1 MTAAPS
7 LARSSLAM
15 AGGTIA
21 SRLLGVVRQSL
32 IIAVTGAALAG
43 DAFTAANVLPN
54 VIYMI
59 IAGGVLNSV
68 LIPQL
73 VKASRNA
80 DGGREFTDRILT
92 LGGVGILAV
101 TIVCTAGAGILMQV
115 MTHLSGDAL
124 QLSVLFAFIT
134 LPQIFFYGLYA
145 LIGQVLNARGQFAAF
160 GWAPALA
167 NVVAIIGLVAF
178 LLVFPRQADPSAWT
192 GQMILLLGGTA
203 TASIAIQGL
212 ILLIPLYRNGFRFTP
227 RFGLRGVGL
236 GDASQ
241 VAKWAFAAL
250 AVSQVGFIVA
260 SKIMTSASDQQTNA
274 VFIAGLTVYS
284 SALLVFQMP
293 HSFVAL
299 SVITAMYPRIA
310 RAVHDK
316 DTAALR
322 RYYARGLTLPTAL
335 TLPASVALA
344 AFALPICR
352 LLFDAHPESIALVLA
367 AMALGVVPFG
377 VDVLNQRFL
386 YAHEDGRTAFG
397 EQLVLTGSAT
407 LVNIGALLF
416 APPDRVVLV
425 VGLGIVVSNI
435 LSSFFG
441 LWFIRRRL
449 GHLGLARIL
458 RTYLKIGFAS
468 LIAGGIAWLL
478 VLGFDE
484 IVHGQFAQVIT
495 LVVGGG
501 VFGVVYL
508 VVAALLHIEEV
519 GELVDPVVRA
529 GARGV
534 ISGLHRVRR

>member
-15 AGGTIA
+15 AGGTVV
-21 SRLLGVVRQSL
+21 SRVLGVVRQSL
-32 IIAVTGAALAG
+32 IIAVTGAALAA
-43 DAFTAANVLPN
+43 DAFTSANVLPN

-73 VKASRNA
+73 VKASRGA

-92 LGGVGILAV
+92 IGGIGILAV
-101 TIVCTAGAGILMQV
+101 TLVCTAGAGVLMRV

-124 QLSVLFAFIT
+124 QLAILFAFIT

-178 LLVFPRQADPSAWT
+178 LLLFPHQAPAAQWT

-203 TASIAIQGL
+203 TASIAVQGL

-236 GDASQ
+236 GDATQ

-260 SKIMTSASDQQTNA
+260 SRIMTSASDQQTTA

-310 RAVHDK
+310 KAVQDK

-322 RYYARGLTLPTAL
+322 RDYTRGLTLPTAA
-335 TLPASVALA
+335 TLPASIALA

-352 LLFDAHPESIALVLA
+352 LLFNAHPEAIALVLA

-377 VDVLNQRFL
+377 IDVLNQRFL
-386 YAHEDGRTAFG
+386 YAHGDGRTAFA
-397 EQLVLTGSAT
+397 EQVVLTGSAT
-407 LVNIGALLF
+407 LVNVGAFLF
-416 APPDRVVLV
+416 APPERVVLV
-425 VGLGIVVSNI
+425 VGLGLVVSNV

-441 LWFIRRRL
+441 MWFVRRRL
-449 GHLGLARIL
+449 GHLGFARIT
-458 RTYLKIGFAS
+458 RTYLKIGCAS
-468 LIAGGIAWLL
+468 LVAGGIGWLV

-484 IVHGQFAQVIT
+484 FVHGRFEQILT
-495 LVVGGG
+495 LVVGGA

-508 VVAALLHIEEV
+508 LVAALLRIEEV

-529 GARGV
+529 GARGALA
-534 ISGLHRVRR
+534 GLHRARR

>member
-1 MTAAPS
+1 MTAVPS

-15 AGGTIA
+15 AGGTVA

-32 IIAVTGAALAG
+32 IIAVTGVALAG
-43 DAFTAANVLPN
+43 DAFAAANVLPN

-73 VKASRNA
+73 VKASRSA

-101 TIVCTAGAGILMQV
+101 TIVCTAGAGILMRL

-124 QLSVLFAFIT
+124 QLSILFAFIT

-178 LLVFPRQADPSAWT
+178 LLIFPRQAGVSGWT

-203 TASIAIQGL
+203 TASIAVQGL

-236 GDASQ
+236 GDATQ
-241 VAKWAFAAL
+241 VATWAFAAL
-250 AVSQVGFIVA
+250 AVSQVGFVIA
-260 SKIMTSASDQQTNA
+260 SRIMTSASSQQTTT
-274 VFIAGLTVYS
+274 VFVAGLAVYS

-322 RYYARGLTLPTAL
+322 RDYSRGLTLPTAA

-352 LLFDAHPESIALVLA
+352 LLFNDHPEAIALVLA

-377 VDVLNQRFL
+377 IDVLNQRFL
-386 YAHEDGRTAFG
+386 YAHEDGRTAFA
-397 EQLVLTGSAT
+397 EQMVLTGTAT
-407 LVNIGALLF
+407 VVNLAALLY
-416 APPDRVVLV
+416 APPERVVLV
-425 VGLGIVVSNI
+425 VGLGVVVSNV
-435 LSSFFG
+435 LSSLFG
-441 LWFIRRRL
+441 MWFIRRRL
-449 GHLGLARIL
+449 GHLGLSRIL
-458 RTYLKIGFAS
+458 GTYLRIGFAS
-468 LIAGGIAWLL
+468 LVAGGIAWLL
-478 VLGFDE
+478 VLGFGE
-484 IVHGQFAQVIT
+484 FVHGRFEQILT
-495 LVVGGG
+495 LVVGGV

-508 VVAALLHIEEV
+508 LVAALLRIQEV

-529 GARGV
+529 GARGALA
-534 ISGLHRVRR
+534 GLHRVRR